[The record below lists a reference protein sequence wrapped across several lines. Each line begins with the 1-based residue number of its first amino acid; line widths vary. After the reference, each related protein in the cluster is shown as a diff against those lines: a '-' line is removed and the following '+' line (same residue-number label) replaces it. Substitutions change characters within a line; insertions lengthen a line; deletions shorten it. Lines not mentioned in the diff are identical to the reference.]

1 MLDDR
6 RAWEI
11 QKLRYLQNTKRPVCG
26 QCLKLGL
33 KCDGYGREIRF
44 INVSVEPAKAQAHQ
58 HDKGS
63 TQITAP
69 AALVRSAYAEKY
81 MGMLWSGYLPG
92 SKPFPAHIMQYTGG
106 GWTNTLPQL
115 CRASPA
121 IQRILLAVSLSAA
134 GRAGNNRWEREE
146 GVRCY
151 MGSLGEMSAALS
163 NRTRENITT
172 LCVVSRLYGLYEVLY
187 SHGAY
192 SSSMDTMLT
201 FVDVQIF
208 FGQDDQDRI
217 AQARNWRNHVNG
229 ELAVVTS
236 QSPETYVSGYLHQLF
251 VDGRLHLTTSAI
263 QARKKTVLSNPEWKT
278 VPWREIPKTP
288 KDRLIDIFVEIPT
301 LLENL
306 DIMRGCQETNTRAT
320 LQHELFQ
327 TCWELERE
335 LINWRI
341 QLGIKD
347 PTYTLGSSPY
357 SLEHLAACH
366 IMCLYW
372 SLCIILYST
381 LRIVSNNPQ
390 TPLPPHT
397 EPRIYCHRIAEVVSL
412 LLHPLAGG
420 YGVHL
425 TSFPVSA
432 AMMYLNAVDGEMV
445 SEEKRMIFE
454 AFKVSGHGRTVER
467 FNGSMQHID
476 AVAHGTAMMGSVC
489 GESQVVAG

>member
-1 MLDDR
+1 MQNPNNPPGQCDR
-6 RAWEI
+6 
-11 QKLRYLQNTKRPVCG
+11 KRPVCG

-33 KCDGYGREIRF
+33 KCEGYGREIRF
-44 INVSVEPAKAQAHQ
+44 INVSGEPAKAQAHKHGQ
-58 HDKGS
+58 GS
-63 TQITAP
+63 ARITAP

-81 MGMLWSGYLPG
+81 MGMFWSGYLPG

-121 IQRILLAVSLSAA
+121 IEKIMLAVCLSAA
-134 GRAGNNRWEREE
+134 GRAGYNRWESEE

-151 MGSLGEMSAALS
+151 MGSLREMLAALS

-172 LCVVSRLYGLYEVLY
+172 LCVVSRLYGLYE
-187 SHGAY
+187 
-192 SSSMDTMLT
+192 
-201 FVDVQIF
+201 IF

-217 AQARNWRNHVNG
+217 AQASNWRNHVNG
-229 ELAVVTS
+229 ELAVVAS
-236 QSPETYVSGYLHQLF
+236 QPPETYVSGYLHQLF

-263 QARKKTVLSNPEWKT
+263 QARKRTVLSNLEWKT

-306 DIMRGCQETNTRAT
+306 DIMRGCQEADTREA
-320 LQHELFQ
+320 LQHELLQ

-341 QLGIKD
+341 HLGIKD
-347 PTYTLGSSPY
+347 PTYTLGTTDPSSPY

-372 SLCIILYST
+372 SASIILYST
-381 LRIVSNNPQ
+381 LHIVSNNPP

-397 EPRIYCHRIAEVVSL
+397 EPRIYCRRIAEAVPL

-445 SEEKRMIFE
+445 SEEKRMIFD
-454 AFKVSGHGRTVER
+454 AFKGSGHGRTVER
-467 FNGSMQHID
+467 FNGSIQHID
-476 AVAHGTAMMGSVC
+476 AMAHGPAMMESVG
-489 GESQVVAG
+489 GEGQVVAGRR

>member
-1 MLDDR
+1 MLGDPKTAVPAESCDR
-6 RAWEI
+6 
-11 QKLRYLQNTKRPVCG
+11 KRPVCG

-33 KCDGYGREIRF
+33 KCEGYGREIRF
-44 INVSVEPAKAQAHQ
+44 INVSGEPAKAQAHKHGQ
-58 HDKGS
+58 GPAR
-63 TQITAP
+63 ITAP

-81 MGMLWSGYLPG
+81 MGMFWSGYLPG

-121 IQRILLAVSLSAA
+121 IQKIMLAV
-134 GRAGNNRWEREE
+134 
-146 GVRCY
+146 
-151 MGSLGEMSAALS
+151 
-163 NRTRENITT
+163 
-172 LCVVSRLYGLYEVLY
+172 LYGLYE
-187 SHGAY
+187 G
-192 SSSMDTMLT
+192 
-201 FVDVQIF
+201 QIF

-217 AQARNWRNHVNG
+217 AQASNWRNHVNG
-229 ELAVVTS
+229 ELAVVAS
-236 QSPETYVSGYLHQLF
+236 QPPETYVSGYLHQLF

-263 QARKKTVLSNPEWKT
+263 QARKRTVLSNPEWKT

-306 DIMRGCQETNTRAT
+306 DIMRGCQEADTREA
-320 LQHELFQ
+320 LQHELLQ

-341 QLGIKD
+341 HLGIKD
-347 PTYTLGSSPY
+347 PTYTLGTTDPSSPY

-372 SLCIILYST
+372 SASIILYST
-381 LRIVSNNPQ
+381 LHIVSNNPP

-397 EPRIYCHRIAEVVSL
+397 EPRIYCRRIAEAVPL

-445 SEEKRMIFE
+445 SEEKRMIFD
-454 AFKVSGHGRTVER
+454 AFKGSGHGRTVER
-467 FNGSMQHID
+467 FNGSMQRID
-476 AVAHGTAMMGSVC
+476 AMAHGPAMMESVG
-489 GESQVVAG
+489 GESQTLAGRR

>member
-1 MLDDR
+1 MMQNPNNPPGQCDR
-6 RAWEI
+6 
-11 QKLRYLQNTKRPVCG
+11 KRPVCG

-33 KCDGYGREIRF
+33 KCEGYGREIRF
-44 INVSVEPAKAQAHQ
+44 INVSGEPAKAQAHKHGQ
-58 HDKGS
+58 GPAR
-63 TQITAP
+63 ITAP

-81 MGMLWSGYLPG
+81 MGMFWSGYLPG

-121 IQRILLAVSLSAA
+121 IQKIMLAVCLSAA
-134 GRAGNNRWEREE
+134 G
-146 GVRCY
+146 
-151 MGSLGEMSAALS
+151 
-163 NRTRENITT
+163 T
-172 LCVVSRLYGLYEVLY
+172 VLD
-187 SHGAY
+187 GAY
-192 SSSMDTMLT
+192 LSSMSRMLT
-201 FVDVQIF
+201 LVEGQIF

-217 AQARNWRNHVNG
+217 AQASNWRNHVNG
-229 ELAVVTS
+229 ELAVVAS
-236 QSPETYVSGYLHQLF
+236 QPPETYVSGYLHQLF
-251 VDGRLHLTTSAI
+251 VDGRLHLVRIFHPSFDSEYVTTSAI
-263 QARKKTVLSNPEWKT
+263 QARKRTVLSNLEWKT

-306 DIMRGCQETNTRAT
+306 DIMRGCQETNPREA
-320 LQHELFQ
+320 LQHELLQ

-341 QLGIKD
+341 HLGIKD
-347 PTYTLGSSPY
+347 PTYALGTTDPSSPY

-372 SLCIILYST
+372 AASIILYST
-381 LRIVSNNPQ
+381 LRIVSNNPP

-397 EPRIYCHRIAEVVSL
+397 EPRIYCRRIAEAVPL

-445 SEEKRMIFE
+445 SEEKRMIFD
-454 AFKVSGHGRTVER
+454 AFKGSGHGRTVER
-467 FNGSMQHID
+467 FNGSIQHID
-476 AVAHGTAMMGSVC
+476 AMAHGPAMMESVG
-489 GESQVVAG
+489 GEGQVVAGRR